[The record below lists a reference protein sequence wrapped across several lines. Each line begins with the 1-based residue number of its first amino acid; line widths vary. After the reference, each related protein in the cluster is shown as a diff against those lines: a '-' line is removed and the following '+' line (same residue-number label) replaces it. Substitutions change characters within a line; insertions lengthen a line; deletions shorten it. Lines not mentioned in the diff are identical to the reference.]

1 MSQNA
6 TMMTRI
12 STTRLL
18 CIEDGAP
25 PQCPT
30 NVVLERLCRKGLLVQ
45 RPARC
50 RHILGKQP
58 QGSPFGK
65 TPKFLTRL
73 ALRPIPGLQHGSGVS
88 RGPPCRSNNPQFAN
102 LALVI
107 IEPAMDTPPV
117 QYVTTS
123 DGASLAY
130 AITGK
135 GPTLVHLPILW
146 SHFSLQWRTGIRR
159 LGFETLAER
168 FQLVLY
174 DGRGQ
179 GLSTRGLEG
188 DLPLDS
194 LDADLEAVVQL
205 LKSSRFLLY
214 TRSLHGLVA
223 IRYAVRHPERV
234 AGIVLWNYIDTS
246 VAAFAESFRSMAEAD
261 WETHLASNV
270 LSFHAATGFPASE
283 SPLVKQ
289 VLREA
294 IGKEELLAI
303 TGALRSTTA
312 ESLLGE
318 LRVPVLV
325 LASRESARHERAAR
339 WLAARIPN
347 AQLQLFDGPAGGMI
361 GEEGAVPPAVQAM
374 EQFAAGLDYGR
385 ADSDEKA
392 AIGDFGL
399 SSREIEVLRLVGHGL
414 SNQQIAD
421 ELVIS
426 INTVRRHVSNI
437 FDKTGVANRAQ
448 AVAYARDHGIA

>member
-1 MSQNA
+1 
-6 TMMTRI
+6 
-12 STTRLL
+12 
-18 CIEDGAP
+18 
-25 PQCPT
+25 
-30 NVVLERLCRKGLLVQ
+30 
-45 RPARC
+45 
-50 RHILGKQP
+50 
-58 QGSPFGK
+58 
-65 TPKFLTRL
+65 
-73 ALRPIPGLQHGSGVS
+73 
-88 RGPPCRSNNPQFAN
+88 
-102 LALVI
+102 
-107 IEPAMDTPPV
+107 MDAPPV
-117 QYVTTS
+117 QYVKTS
-123 DGASLAY
+123 DGVSLAY
-130 AITGK
+130 AVTGK
-135 GPTLVHLPILW
+135 GRTLVHLPILW

-159 LGFETLAER
+159 LYFEGLAER

-179 GLSTRGLEG
+179 GLSTRGLGGE
-188 DLPLDS
+188 LPLES
-194 LDADLEAVVQL
+194 LDADLEAVVRL
-205 LKSSRFLLY
+205 LKASRFLLH
-214 TRSLHGLVA
+214 TTSLHGLVA

-234 AGIVLWNYIDTS
+234 AGLVLWNYIDTS

-347 AQLQLFDGPAGGMI
+347 AQLQLFDGPAGGMV
-361 GEEGAVPPAVQAM
+361 GEEGAVPPAVQVM
-374 EQFAAGLDYGR
+374 EQFAAGLDYGL
-385 ADSDEKA
+385 ADSSENTS
-392 AIGDFGL
+392 IGNVDL

-414 SNQQIAD
+414 SNLQIAD

-426 INTVRRHVSNI
+426 VNTVRRHVSNI
-437 FDKTGVANRAQ
+437 FDKTGVATRAQ
-448 AVAYARDHGIA
+448 AVAYARDHGIE